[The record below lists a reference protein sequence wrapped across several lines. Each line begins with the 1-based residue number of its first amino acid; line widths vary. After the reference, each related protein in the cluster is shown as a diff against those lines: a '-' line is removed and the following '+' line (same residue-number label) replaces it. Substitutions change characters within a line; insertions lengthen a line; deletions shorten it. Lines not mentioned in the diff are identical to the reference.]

1 MAEDSVGVPGS
12 AVPGLL
18 GYPSGNP
25 VPRSTVSASFL
36 LLDTAKPV
44 SLVLAKKR
52 SRGLE
57 IHLLSH
63 IYPGPCCH
71 LGPDRSLSWG
81 RPVCRRTLSS
91 VFGLW
96 VPIAPSP
103 APRASEK

>member
-25 VPRSTVSASFL
+25 VTRSTVSASFL

-57 IHLLSH
+57 IHLLPSTR
-63 IYPGPCCH
+63 GPAAIWDQTA
-71 LGPDRSLSWG
+71 L
-81 RPVCRRTLSS
+81 CRGAVLC
-91 VFGLW
+91 VVGL
-96 VPIAPSP
+96 
-103 APRASEK
+103 